1 MRLTLGIDIG
11 VDGAIA
17 VFDDEGRFVEVF
29 DLPTMEGAIG
39 KQTRRVIN
47 SLALH
52 GMLLRR
58 SGPIDGTIALI
69 ERVHAMPMNGSVATF
84 SQGHSL
90 GSVTTVLALLGIACE
105 LVQPTAW
112 KKAVGLPAKPDKKQ
126 KKEIAR
132 CAAIRLYPEAA
143 PFLERVRDHN
153 RADAILIG
161 RYHFAH

>member
-39 KQTRRVIN
+39 KTRRVIN

-58 SGPIDGTIALI
+58 SGPLDGTRALI
-69 ERVHAMPMNGSVATF
+69 ERVHAMPLNGVIATF

-112 KKAVGLPAKPDKKQ
+112 KKAVGLPAKPEKKQ
-126 KKEIAR
+126 AKEISR

-143 PFLERVRDHN
+143 PFLELKKHHN